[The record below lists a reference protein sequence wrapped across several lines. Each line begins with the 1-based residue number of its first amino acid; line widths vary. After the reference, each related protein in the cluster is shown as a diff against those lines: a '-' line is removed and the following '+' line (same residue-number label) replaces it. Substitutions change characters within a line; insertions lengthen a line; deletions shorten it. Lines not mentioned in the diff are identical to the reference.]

1 MATYNVARAVLTKMG
16 EAVAQEEEDINVDPK
31 MEEDIDV
38 DTKMEEVFN
47 VATQKECVNDF
58 TYQYMFLC
66 ITYDM

>member
-1 MATYNVARAVLTKMG
+1 
-16 EAVAQEEEDINVDPK
+16 